1 MEFKRICP
9 NCGKELMYKSET
21 SYKNAIKKKSNSL
34 CRSCAS
40 KERQREKKTL
50 CRFIQFTS
58 RYSRGFLLGRVFV
71 SRWELL

>member
-1 MEFKRICP
+1 MIKLYLYYKIININIMEFKRICP

-40 KERQREKKTL
+40 KER
-50 CRFIQFTS
+50 
-58 RYSRGFLLGRVFV
+58 
-71 SRWELL
+71 